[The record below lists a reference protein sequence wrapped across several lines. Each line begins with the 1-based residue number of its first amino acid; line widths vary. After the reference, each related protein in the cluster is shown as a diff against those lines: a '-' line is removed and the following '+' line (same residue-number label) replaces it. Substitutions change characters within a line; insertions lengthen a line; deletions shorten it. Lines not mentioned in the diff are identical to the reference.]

1 MIQSAHN
8 EELAALKIKMKKV
21 FLKELIVD
29 VHDVDK
35 MFMSMFQQEVVG
47 SL

>member
-21 FLKELIVD
+21 FLKELMS
-29 VHDVDK
+29 HDVDK
-35 MFMSMFQQEVVG
+35 MFMSMFQQEVVD